1 MMKKL
6 NSVLY
11 SKRIKEIA
19 QKGEALLKDLPHLP
33 KDWVK
38 NIVKVLPI
46 LVLVFGVASVFSG
59 VENLLSY
66 SRRSFLTE
74 WIGIGRSYYYVNAA
88 FAILIGALYLMSHK
102 LIKNKEYE
110 AWLLLFWTGIVS
122 VAHSLVLLVLGWGGI
137 WSSLISA
144 VITFYFLYEIRAEFV
159 AAKNPKV
166 SESKPKPKKSKK

>member
-11 SKRIKEIA
+11 NKRIKEIA
-19 QKGEALLKDLPHLP
+19 KKGETLLKDLPHLP
-33 KDWVK
+33 QDWVK

-46 LVLVFGVASVFSG
+46 LVLIFGVASVFSG

-74 WIGIGRSYYYVNAA
+74 WMGIGRSYYYVNAA
-88 FAILIGALYLMSHK
+88 FAVLIGALYLMSHK

-110 AWLLLFWTGIVS
+110 GWLLLFWTAILS
-122 VAHSLVLLVLGWGGI
+122 VAHSLVLLILGWGGI
-137 WSSLISA
+137 WGSLISA
-144 VITFYFLYEIRAEFV
+144 AISFYLLYEIRAEFIS
-159 AAKNPKV
+159 AKSPKV
-166 SESKPKPKKSKK
+166 SEPKSKKSKK